1 MKLYK
6 NTGSNGLKENS
17 CQESLQ
23 NLALA
28 ERLRAEAEEV
38 SAERKGYSAILID
51 EAKKFADALEKEDFQ
66 EIFRLERTDQQYD
79 ATVRTPEN
87 GKPKEYMGLLSFL
100 AQRFE
105 EFSNPENVRKHFKT
119 TMEKLNTPSS
129 IRDTAFTTPINSMCG
144 YINSMMSSL
153 LPPAANSLLAIR
165 VRCLSAAKEEHQAH
179 IDLGLG
185 IAKGKEQSKDLGR

>member
-66 EIFRLERTDQQYD
+66 EIFRL
-79 ATVRTPEN
+79 VSN
-87 GKPKEYMGLLSFL
+87 CKN
-100 AQRFE
+100 FE
-105 EFSNPENVRKHFKT
+105 HYS
-119 TMEKLNTPSS
+119 
-129 IRDTAFTTPINSMCG
+129 
-144 YINSMMSSL
+144 
-153 LPPAANSLLAIR
+153 
-165 VRCLSAAKEEHQAH
+165 
-179 IDLGLG
+179 
-185 IAKGKEQSKDLGR
+185 